1 MYNIIQLNDKDLSE
15 LQQIA
20 KELGLKKP
28 VATQGGTGIP
38 HSGRTSYRRCNQK
51 GAAAKANEE
60 RKEGQP
66 RKRSRISVKKKA
78 TKCTQQLKTKHK
90 N

>member
-20 KELGLKKP
+20 KELGLKK
-28 VATQGGTGIP
+28 TSTLRKEELGIP

-51 GAAAKANEE
+51 GGSCQNKRRTQRRTAAQTLTHQ
-60 RKEGQP
+60 RK
-66 RKRSRISVKKKA
+66 KRRRQSV
-78 TKCTQQLKTKHK
+78 HS